1 MQIFKLNTIN
11 NKKNLLKIKL
21 CLNHIHFF
29 AHMVRKYLLHKSLLA
44 YTHNASFPQAHEY
57 LRSSIKNITLLHSAL
72 CRTGRITLTHHRIQ
86 VKYICIRTNKTT
98 RRYFLNKKGI

>member
-57 LRSSIKNITLLHSAL
+57 LRGSIKISLYYTVRYAAQVELRL
-72 CRTGRITLTHHRIQ
+72 RTTAY
-86 VKYICIRTNKTT
+86 K
-98 RRYFLNKKGI
+98 